1 MPLFSPKIESFGIDL
16 SDFSIKISQ
25 IKKKGSSLFLTSI
38 GEKFFQEGIVKN
50 GVINK
55 ERESDLVEIIK
66 KTISGVKGKKIK
78 TKNIICSLPEENT
91 FIKTIQIPKVAESEI
106 REAIELQLESN
117 FPVKLNNVYFDF
129 EIVDFGAIKK
139 SKIIKKSRE
148 KIKKEDSLDV
158 SVAVISKKVADS
170 YVSVFKKAGLQ
181 PMAFEIEPMAAIR
194 SLISNSFTLKPVMIL
209 DMGKGGT
216 GVTIFSGKT
225 ILFTSHISISGND
238 LDKIISKSLKIH
250 INEAEKM
257 KKDVGLLSIK
267 KIKKKSKEEMLSLPR
282 FKVYRVPVAKEKEL
296 KNQKS
301 AVAEID
307 LTKLEKAD
315 QVFEALVPIL
325 TDLIEQIRHH
335 IQYFGGLSGVKYV
348 HKGKISKIIVC
359 GGEANLIGITD
370 FISSSLKL
378 PVEIGNPFVNIQ
390 QSRLAKKIL
399 GSNLQRGSLPYATAI
414 GLAIRGAE

>member
-25 IKKKGSSLFLTSI
+25 VKKKGSSLFLTSI
-38 GEKFFQEGIVKN
+38 GEKFFQEGIIKD

-55 ERESDLVEIIK
+55 EREGDLVEIIK
-66 KTISGVKGKKIK
+66 KTISEAKGKKIK
-78 TKNIICSLPEENT
+78 TKNIICSLPEENA
-91 FIKTIQIPKVAESEI
+91 FIKTIQIPKVAKSEI
-106 REAIELQLESN
+106 REAIEFQLESN

-129 EIVDFGAIKK
+129 EIVDSSAIKK
-139 SKIIKKSRE
+139 SKKIKKSRE

-181 PMAFEIEPMAAIR
+181 PMAFEIESMAVIR
-194 SLISNSFTLKPVMIL
+194 SLILNSFNLKPVMIL

-225 ILFTSHISISGND
+225 ILFTSHIGISGND
-238 LDKIISKSLKIH
+238 LDKIISKSLKID
-250 INEAEKM
+250 ISEAEKM
-257 KKDVGLLSIK
+257 KKEIGLLSIK
-267 KIKKKSKEEMLSLPR
+267 KIKKKSKEEIFSLPR
-282 FKVYRVPVAKEKEL
+282 FKVYRVPVTKEKEL

-325 TDLIEQIRHH
+325 TDLIEQIRQH
-335 IQYFGGLSGVKYV
+335 IQYFGGLRGLKYAR
-348 HKGKISKIIVC
+348 GKISKIIVC
-359 GGEANLIGITD
+359 GGEANLVGITD
-370 FISSSLKL
+370 FISSSLEL
-378 PVEIGNPFVNIQ
+378 PVETGNPFVNIQ

-399 GSNLQRGSLPYATAI
+399 GSNLRRESISYATAI